1 MIEDEINV
9 SPLFK
14 NKKVIDV
21 PYEYLL
27 TAVINLPESF
37 KEYGNYRYAYLSVFD
52 LMNWKPMAFGTRKGK
67 IIQFRNMGLNAV
79 YLPVF
84 YKEEVYIFLK
94 PNKEKLRKIR
104 LRKKFM
110 D

>member
-1 MIEDEINV
+1 MIEDTINV

-21 PYEYLL
+21 LYEYLP
-27 TAVINLPESF
+27 TVVINLPESF
-37 KEYGNYRYAYLSVFD
+37 KEYGDYRYAYFSVFD
-52 LMNWKPMAFGTRKGK
+52 LMNWKPMVFGTWKGK

-94 PNKEKLRKIR
+94 QNKEKLRKVR
-104 LRKKFM
+104 LRKKFV